1 MEHCMID
8 NKRCSKCC
16 EVLTLQETKN
26 AREWRRWFR
35 FYNNSDNID
44 NNIDNNIFGLIRKIS
59 KRRAKKINP
68 RLVKRITDGNKAW
81 RQHYKSNKGLT
92 GCSHKQMFF
101 TCRNYINSSCADYQN
116 RPETCSGYPYYE
128 RLRKQSK
135 EDFKKS
141 EEYKRGGLY
150 TIDCTFFTTE
160 QNA

>member
-16 EVLTLQETKN
+16 EVLTMINGKES
-26 AREWRRWFR
+26 REQRRWYRR
-35 FYNNSDNID
+35 FGKDDGANDI
-44 NNIDNNIFGLIRKIS
+44 LKLARRIS

-68 RLVKRITDGNKAW
+68 HLVKRITDNNKAW

-92 GCSHKQMFF
+92 GGSHKQGFF

-116 RPETCSGYPYYE
+116 RPETCSGYPYY
-128 RLRKQSK
+128 KQSE

-141 EEYKRGGLY
+141 EQYKCGGLY